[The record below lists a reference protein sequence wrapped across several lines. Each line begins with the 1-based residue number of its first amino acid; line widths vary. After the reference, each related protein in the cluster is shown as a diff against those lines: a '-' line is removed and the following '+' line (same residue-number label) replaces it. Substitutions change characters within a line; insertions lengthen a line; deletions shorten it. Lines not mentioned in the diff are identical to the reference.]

1 VLAYQ
6 YGMTKRFEARHLPPD
21 TRAKL
26 MIVGLLIVA
35 SLVGI
40 AFASADSTKLRGSID
55 SSHNT
60 GLVP

>member
-1 VLAYQ
+1 
-6 YGMTKRFEARHLPPD
+6 MTKRFEAKRLSPD

-26 MIVGLLIVA
+26 IIVGLLIVA

-55 SSHNT
+55 SSHNA